1 MSAKISLLERD
12 YTANCLC
19 NTKLGRG
26 ELTMKLNIKPDIVLR
41 SVKTLTAKLSLRPIP
56 MNDEN
61 AWPLQIGHID
71 AFIINKT
78 MPSTYMPS
86 QGGPKTGG
94 KCKSKAWKQDLLES
108 DLSEPSTDIAPRSMT
123 MLFHPDGRP
132 KTSAEFSARALRR
145 RELCYISY
153 LFLEREYRRS
163 GLGSVVLNLLLSAL
177 PRLKSHDCF
186 SGPVWLTPGSVDL
199 YVPDDEYFSVAGA
212 ERKALIQRKEDENL
226 ERLVAFYK
234 KNGLSVWAELREE
247 LEESCVIMGVP
258 LICSEDKRLVESP

>member
-1 MSAKISLLERD
+1 MSLLEKQHK
-12 YTANCLC
+12 AKCLC

-26 ELTMKLNIKPDIVLR
+26 ELTMKLTIKPDTILS
-41 SVKTLTAKLSLRPIP
+41 SVKTMIANFSLRL
-56 MNDEN
+56 MTLEGQNT
-61 AWPLQIGHID
+61 WPLKIGHIE
-71 AFIINKT
+71 AFVIDKT
-78 MPSTYMPS
+78 VPSTYMPS
-86 QGGPKTGG
+86 QGGPKIGG

-108 DLSEPSTDIAPRSMT
+108 DLSEPSTDTAPRSMT

-132 KTSAEFSARALRR
+132 KTSARFSARALRR

-153 LFLEREYRRS
+153 FFLEREYRRS
-163 GLGSVVLNLLLSAL
+163 GLGSVVLNLLLSEL

-199 YVPDDEYFSVAGA
+199 YVPDDEYFSVVGA
-212 ERKALIQRKEDENL
+212 ERKALVQRKEDENM

-234 KNGLSVWAELREE
+234 KNGLSVWAETREE
-247 LEESCVIMGVP
+247 PEESCMIMGVP